1 MPADPVRTLD
11 VPAHGSRA
19 WRIPSMLYWDRQRL
33 KRLDAQ
39 HELYAE
45 ASDYK
50 RRRRSLERRI
60 ARLEAEF
67 RDLHEGKTE

>member
-1 MPADPVRTLD
+1 MPADPVRTFD

-19 WRIPSMLYWDRQRL
+19 WRVPAMLYWDRQRL
-33 KRLDAQ
+33 KRLDESC
-39 HELYAE
+39 HSYGE
-45 ASDYK
+45 AASYK

-67 RDLHEGKTE
+67 RDLHEGSQP